1 MFGVE
6 RNLAQ
11 EEYLLFLVPAQS
23 RQLLAFREGL
33 CWRLPKISILKWAR
47 PTEQLQ
53 NAVREAWGL
62 HIIVLDFPAT
72 GCHDSRWVVA
82 EIPSGQ
88 GSAHLSA
95 VAWEQIEEE
104 DLNPEQK
111 EALRSICAGER
122 GPLSRPG
129 WIEEAIEW
137 VESAIPK
144 ATVQRDRIRQ
154 HNAGGGFALVR
165 FAMRDDQAYWLKATG
180 VPNRHE
186 FDVTCLLAKICPEAL
201 PPVLASRRDWN
212 AWIMEDAGKSNEDS
226 PRSLFLEQAV
236 KTLAFLQKAC
246 RNRCGDLFEAG
257 AYDLRLGSLRGH
269 LPDLIEYLSLAMEH
283 QTSTKAPRL
292 TAARLVEVGQLLKN
306 ACDCLEDVSI
316 PDTLIHNDM
325 NPGNVLHDGSRCVF
339 TDWCETA
346 VGNPFL
352 TFEHLSLFASDE
364 AERFRLREIYRNC
377 WLDSLSQRQIEQAF
391 QLATLL
397 AIASY
402 LYGRGAWLA
411 SPRRNDPHF
420 ESHARSLARQIDRTA
435 QATNIQ
441 DALCK

>member
-6 RNLAQ
+6 HKLEQ
-11 EEYLLFLVPAQS
+11 EEYRLFLVPSRS
-23 RQLLAFREGL
+23 RQLLAIREGL
-33 CWRLPKISILKWAR
+33 CWRLPKISIPKWAR
-47 PTEQLQ
+47 PAGQLQ
-53 NAVREAWGL
+53 NAVRDVLGFN
-62 HIIVLDFPAT
+62 IIVLDFPAT

-111 EALRSICAGER
+111 EALQSICAGER

-137 VESAIPK
+137 VESAIPR
-144 ATVQRDRIRQ
+144 ATVERDGIRQ

-165 FAMRDDQAYWLKATG
+165 FAMGDDQACWLKATG
-180 VPNRHE
+180 APNRRE
-186 FDVTCLLAKICPEAL
+186 FDVTGLLAKICPEAL
-201 PPVLASRRDWN
+201 PPVLASRSDWN
-212 AWIMEDAGKSNEDS
+212 AWIMEDAGKPNEG
-226 PRSLFLEQAV
+226 PVRLPLLEQAV
-236 KTLAFLQKAC
+236 TTLACLQKAC
-246 RNRCGDLFEAG
+246 GTRCCDLFAAG
-257 AYDLRLGSLRGH
+257 AYDLRIGSLRSN
-269 LPDLIEYLSLAMEH
+269 LPDLIEYLSLAMGR
-283 QTSTKAPRL
+283 QVSTRAPRL
-292 TAARLVEVGQLLKN
+292 TSARMLEIGELLRD
-306 ACDCLEDVSI
+306 ACDCLERLSI

-325 NPGNVLHDGSRCVF
+325 NPGNVLYDGSRCVI
-339 TDWCETA
+339 TDWCEAA

-352 TFEHLSLFASDE
+352 TFEHLSLFASNE
-364 AERFRLREIYRNC
+364 AGRFRLREIYRNC

-402 LYGRGAWLA
+402 LYGRGDWLA
-411 SPRRNDPHF
+411 SPRRDDSHF
-420 ESHARSLARQIDRTA
+420 ESYARSLARHMDRVA
-435 QATNIQ
+435 QVTNLRE
-441 DALCK
+441 ALCR